1 MKHVFLLKTITIIC
15 FLSFVKINN
24 AAGQCSVSITQN
36 PAGMP
41 CTNPTLT
48 ANFSGL
54 MNPPVPGNAYFIC
67 DSNPWASDVYDT
79 AMNYVFG
86 MGNWTSLNYTNADP
100 VIIFSPSTQFVYMEG
115 SDGNELEQTAY
126 LAANLPAI
134 EAWVAAGGRL
144 LINRAPNAGA
154 ATTSFGF
161 GGVINHYTNPQNNVN
176 ITPGHAVGAG
186 PFSPSGYGPYIGGSF
201 SHAYITGGNVMPI
214 ITGSGVNILAEKN
227 WGDGLVLFGGYTT
240 ASFWS
245 PAPNAQNLFQNFID
259 YAANSSQPPATSYL
273 WMPGGDTTMSVVANV
288 TGIYTVTVTQSG
300 CTATSTISVSINP
313 PIAMN
318 VTAGNGVITSNPT
331 GGTPPYQYSL
341 NGGPFTPNNTFNNLC
356 PNNYTLIVKD
366 NFGAGCTKDTVIS
379 LIDTSVTTLTQTA
392 CFSFFFNG
400 NYLTSSGTYNAIFVN
415 ANGCDSVVNL
425 ILTIN
430 TVNNS
435 ITQTAGVLT
444 ASAAGA
450 AYQWLDCN
458 TNTPINGAISQSYT
472 PAVSGSYAAIVTQN
486 GCTDTSVCETVVI
499 SGIEGHDKKDILF
512 IYPNPASDNLYIES
526 VAAFSE
532 IVIYDIQMKKLTT
545 IELEKSNKASISTK
559 ELSNGMYFF
568 SINNGPIRKL
578 VINK

>member
-1 MKHVFLLKTITIIC
+1 MKHIFSFKTVAIFC
-15 FLSFVKINN
+15 LLSFLKMNFVL
-24 AAGQCSVSITQN
+24 AQCSVTITQN

-86 MGNWTSLNYTNADP
+86 IGNWTALNYTNADP
-100 VIIFSPSTQFVYMEG
+100 AIIFTPSTQFVYIEG

-144 LINRAPNAGA
+144 LMNRAPNAGA
-154 ATTSFGF
+154 ATTPFGF
-161 GGVINHYTNPQNNVN
+161 SGVINHYTNPQNNVN
-176 ITPGHAVGAG
+176 VTLGHPAGTG
-186 PFSPSGYGPYIGGSF
+186 PFSPSGYGPYVGGSF
-201 SHAYITGGNVMPI
+201 SHAYISGGNVMPI

-259 YAANSSQPPATSYL
+259 YAANSNQPPTTSYL
-273 WMPGGDTTMSVVANV
+273 WMPGGDTTMSVVVNL
-288 TGIYTVTVTQSG
+288 TGIYTVTVTQAG
-300 CTATSTISVSINP
+300 CTAISTISVVINP
-313 PIAMN
+313 PITINA
-318 VTAGNGVITSNPT
+318 TAGNGTITLNPT
-331 GGTPPYQYSL
+331 GGTPPYQYSM
-341 NGGPFTPNNTFNNLC
+341 NGGAYTANNTFNNLC
-356 PNNYTLIVKD
+356 PNNYTLTVKD
-366 NFGAGCTKDTVIS
+366 NFGAGCTKDTVVS
-379 LIDTSVTTLTQTA
+379 LIDTSITTLTQTA

-400 NYLTSSGTYNAIFVN
+400 NYLNTSGTYNAIFIN

-425 ILTIN
+425 VLTIN
-430 TVNNS
+430 TVNS
-435 ITQTAGVLT
+435 GITQTAGVLT

-458 TNTPINGAISQSYT
+458 TNILINGEVSQSYT
-472 PAVSGSYAAIVTQN
+472 PAISGSYAVIITQN
-486 GCTDTSVCETVVI
+486 GCTDTSACETVVI
-499 SGIEGHDKKDILF
+499 SGIESYDKEGLLS
-512 IYPNPASDNLYIES
+512 IYPNPASNNLHIES
-526 VAAFSE
+526 ATAFSE
-532 IVIYDIQMKKLTT
+532 IVIYDVQMKKLTT
-545 IELEKSNKASISTK
+545 IELDRTKTASISTK

-568 SINNGPIRKL
+568 SINNGQVRKV
-578 VINK
+578 VINR